1 MSAESPGLRHHQ
13 PNAFHTAHTR
23 FRNWRWQRPFWAGL
37 LTLLSGVPIAYFPY
51 ANMTLGQLTV
61 RMSTTTGSSSLVI
74 GILLMVLGLTMW
86 FQPLVR
92 IFAGVAA
99 ILLALV
105 SIPVSNFGGFLIGF
119 LLALVGGALAVAWA
133 PGVPVTA
140 EPDAAAALPD
150 AAPADGGAAV
160 SRQELWEPQLEKNP
174 AGTDHTAGADDET
187 TNNHRRA

>member
-37 LTLLSGVPIAYFPY
+37 LTLLGGIPIAYFPY

-74 GILLMVLGLTMW
+74 GILLMVLGLTLW

-92 IFAGVAA
+92 VFAGVAA

-119 LLALVGGALAVAWA
+119 LLALMGGALAVAWA
-133 PGVPVTA
+133 PGVPAKAEKA
-140 EPDAAAALPD
+140 EPAASAELP
-150 AAPADGGAAV
+150 DGGAAV
-160 SRQELWEPQLEKNP
+160 PQQSYAPQTEQH
-174 AGTDHTAGADDET
+174 AASTGTGTDDET

>member
-1 MSAESPGLRHHQ
+1 MSAESPGLQGHQ
-13 PNAFHTAHTR
+13 PNAFHTAHTA

-37 LTLLSGVPIAYFPY
+37 LTLLGGIPIAYFPY

-74 GILLMVLGLTMW
+74 GILLVVLGLSMW

-119 LLALVGGALAVAWA
+119 LLSLIGGALAVAWA
-133 PGVPVTA
+133 PGVPVTD
-140 EPDAAAALPD
+140 EPDAAAAPVN
-150 AAPADGGAAV
+150 AGAAV
-160 SRQELWEPQLEKNP
+160 PQQQSYEPQLEQHTASP
-174 AGTDHTAGADDET
+174 GAGTDDKT
-187 TNNHRRA
+187 TNDHRRA

>member
-1 MSAESPGLRHHQ
+1 MSAESTGLQGHE

-37 LTLLSGVPIAYFPY
+37 LTLLGGIPIAYLPY
-51 ANMTLGQLTV
+51 ANLTLGQLTV
-61 RMSTTTGSSSLVI
+61 RMSTTAGAGSLII

-86 FQPLVR
+86 FQPVVR

-119 LLALVGGALAVAWA
+119 LLGLIGGSLSVAWA
-133 PGVPVTA
+133 PGTPVAESTETAKLPAGAA
-140 EPDAAAALPD
+140 EPQPQSYP
-150 AAPADGGAAV
+150 AP
-160 SRQELWEPQLEKNP
+160 ELEKHSVSP
-174 AGTDHTAGADDET
+174 GAGADEET
-187 TNNHRRA
+187 TDDHGRRSAG